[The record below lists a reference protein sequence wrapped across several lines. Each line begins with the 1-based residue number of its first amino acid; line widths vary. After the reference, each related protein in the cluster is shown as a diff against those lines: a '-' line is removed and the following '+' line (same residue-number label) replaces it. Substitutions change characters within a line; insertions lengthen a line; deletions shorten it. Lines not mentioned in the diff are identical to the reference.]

1 MSVDGLRRE
10 LLAVPGVAEAVVDES
25 EGSPRVRVVLAPGAI
40 AAVVGAAVQ
49 DVLATHGISSRFANG
64 TRPAP
69 PPPAAGGPAVAPA
82 PEPEVARPDSRRDDV
97 PAEPVVESVRAA
109 AEGPVGELATLSV
122 EESAGEILVVA
133 TASDGRRFSR
143 RSTAAGP
150 ESVAAAVVAVV
161 GTLID
166 GRAPRL
172 LGVWFADR
180 AESEVV
186 TVVLERRDGSRHAG
200 AAVVRVGRPYAVA
213 RAVWEALR

>member
-10 LLAVPGVAEAVVDES
+10 LLAVPGVAEAVVEES
-25 EGSPRVRVVLAPGAI
+25 EGTPRVRVVLAPGAV
-40 AAVVGAAVQ
+40 AGVVGAAVQ
-49 DVLATHGISSRFANG
+49 GVLATRGISSRFANG
-64 TRPAP
+64 SRPAP
-69 PPPAAGGPAVAPA
+69 M
-82 PEPEVARPDSRRDDV
+82 PEVAPPASEVAPSRDGV
-97 PAEPVVESVRAA
+97 ESLPAEPLVESVMAV
-109 AEGPVGELATLSV
+109 AEGPVGDLGSLSV

-180 AESEVV
+180 ADSEVV
-186 TVVLERRDGSRHAG
+186 TVVMERRDGSRHAG

-213 RAVWEALR
+213 RAVWEALRS